1 MKASK
6 FTLGT
11 IALVLLSVSGWAS
24 DKMKANIQIYNTVN
38 VGSTQLAPG
47 GYQLTWTGSDTS
59 AEATF
64 SQGKKVIATVPA
76 QVTQERSGYS
86 GPALHTDSVSN
97 TLTGVEL
104 PKVSLS
110 FISDNSVPANSGN

>member
-1 MKASK
+1 MKTSK
-6 FTLGT
+6 F
-11 IALVLLSVSGWAS
+11 ALSTVVLLLLSVSGWAS
-24 DKMKANIQIYNTVN
+24 DKMKAKIQIDQTVR

-47 GYQLTWTGSDTS
+47 EYLMTWTESGSN
-59 AEATF
+59 AEVTF

-76 QVTQERSGYS
+76 QATHEASGYD
-86 GPALHTDSVSN
+86 GPALQIDSTSN

-110 FISDNSVPANSGN
+110 FNGENSVSTNPGN

>member
-47 GYQLTWTGSDTS
+47 EYQLTWTGTGTN
-59 AEATF
+59 AEAIF
-64 SQGKKVIATVPA
+64 LQGKKVIATVPA
-76 QVTQERSGYS
+76 QVTEERSGYS
-86 GPALHTDSVSN
+86 GPALQTDSVSN

-110 FISDNSVPANSGN
+110 FTSDSSVPANSGN

>member
-6 FTLGT
+6 FALGT

-47 GYQLTWTGSDTS
+47 EYQLTWTGTGTN
-59 AEATF
+59 AEAIF
-64 SQGKKVIATVPA
+64 LQGKKVIATVPA
-76 QVTQERSGYS
+76 QVTEERSGYS
-86 GPALHTDSVSN
+86 GPALQTDSVSN

-110 FISDNSVPANSGN
+110 FTSDSSVPANSGN

>member
-47 GYQLTWTGSDTS
+47 EYQLTWTGTGTN
-59 AEATF
+59 AEAIF
-64 SQGKKVIATVPA
+64 LQGKKVIATVPA
-76 QVTQERSGYS
+76 QVTEDRSGYS
-86 GPALHTDSVSN
+86 GPALYTDSVSN
-97 TLTGVEL
+97 MLTGVGL

-110 FISDNSVPANSGN
+110 FTSDNSVPSNSGN

>member
-24 DKMKANIQIYNTVN
+24 DRMKANIQIYKIVH

-47 GYQLTWTGSDTS
+47 EYQLTWTGTGTS

-76 QVTQERSGYS
+76 QVTEERSGYS
-86 GPALHTDSVSN
+86 GPALYTDSGSN
-97 TLTGVEL
+97 TLTGVGL

-110 FISDNSVPANSGN
+110 FTSDNSVPANSGN

>member
-1 MKASK
+1 MKTSK

-11 IALVLLSVSGWAS
+11 VALVLLSVSAWAS
-24 DKMKANIQIYNTVN
+24 DRMKANIQIYNTVN

-47 GYQLTWTGSDTS
+47 EYEITWTSGTN

-86 GPALHTDSVSN
+86 GPALHTDSSSN
-97 TLTGVEL
+97 RLTGVEL
-104 PKVSLS
+104 PKVLLS
-110 FISDNSVPANSGN
+110 FTSDNSVPVNSGN

>member
-24 DKMKANIQIYNTVN
+24 DRMKANIQIYKIVH

-47 GYQLTWTGSDTS
+47 EYELTWTSGTS

-110 FISDNSVPANSGN
+110 FTSENSVPANSGN

>member
-6 FTLGT
+6 FMLGT
-11 IALVLLSVSGWAS
+11 VALVLLSVSAWAS
-24 DKMKANIQIYNTVN
+24 DRMKANIQIYKTVN

-47 GYQLTWTGSDTS
+47 EYQLTWTESGTS

-64 SQGKKVIATVPA
+64 SQGKKVVATVPA
-76 QVTQERSGYS
+76 QVTQGRSGYS
-86 GPALHTDSVSN
+86 GPALYTDSASN
-97 TLTGVEL
+97 TLTGVGL

-110 FISDNSVPANSGN
+110 FTSDNSVPANSGN

>member
-1 MKASK
+1 MKASN

-24 DKMKANIQIYNTVN
+24 DRMKADIQIYNTVH

-47 GYQLTWTGSDTS
+47 AYQLTWTGSGTN

-76 QVTQERSGYS
+76 QVTEERSGYS
-86 GPALHTDSVSN
+86 GPALYTDSVSN
-97 TLTGVEL
+97 MLTGVGL

-110 FISDNSVPANSGN
+110 FTSDSSVPANSGN